1 MLPYYFRPFLV
12 CCAFYCFTLNNLWA
26 QIGALPHISLSSP
39 ADGQQFRDGDY
50 IELHAETATY
60 DPAYLL
66 ISSQQKGWVKFKW
79 GYDSHNLWSSPQN
92 VVVGGNHTL
101 EIVLK
106 DIGGNADWSKIRLHP
121 QGNANQPL
129 SLAPYIAT
137 AQDMG
142 NGWRKISLPLADFYA
157 GINFAAL
164 SYFEFPYSADAGT
177 FQIAVRDIAFTGG
190 KQPFV
195 WWSEQKCDNLYEG
208 GTAMN
213 AQHIARKTYS
223 KGISKVVF
231 RADGHHLGI
240 DYTFPFGLLWVNPT
254 TGAHQIQAT
263 AYHTNGTQAAS
274 NDLSLQIHAP
284 TTANNGHLSFPFQLS
299 CLVLS
304 RYYGIFDALQRATL
318 AYLPYHDK
326 QSRWELR
333 SVKYLSRPHQANN
346 DMTSQ
351 ETREIA
357 R

>member
-1 MLPYYFRPFLV
+1 MISYYPHRFWV
-12 CCAFYCFTLNNLWA
+12 CCTLYCLTLNNLWA
-26 QIGALPHISLSSP
+26 QIGILPHISLSSP
-39 ADGQQFRDGDY
+39 AEEQQLRAGDY
-50 IELHAETATY
+50 VEIHAETATY

-66 ISSQQKGWVKFKW
+66 ISNQQKGWVKFKW
-79 GYDSHNLWSSPQN
+79 GYDSRNLWASPQD
-92 VVVGGNHTL
+92 VVAGGNHTL

-129 SLAPYIAT
+129 PLAPYIAG

-157 GINFAAL
+157 GINFGAL

-195 WWSEQKCDNLYEG
+195 WWNEQKCDNLYDG
-208 GTAMN
+208 GTAMS
-213 AQHIARKTYS
+213 AQRIARKTYP
-223 KGISKVVF
+223 KGIAKVAF
-231 RADGHHLGI
+231 RANGQYLGI
-240 DYTFPFGLLWVNPT
+240 DYTFPFGLLWLNPAAGT
-254 TGAHQIQAT
+254 HQIQAT
-263 AYHTNGTQAAS
+263 AYHTNGTQVAS
-274 NDLSLQIHAP
+274 NDLSFQIDTP
-284 TTANNGHLSFPFQLS
+284 ITANNEHLPFPFQLS
-299 CLVLS
+299 SLVLY
-304 RYYGIFDALQRATL
+304 RYYGIFDALQRATF

-333 SVKYLSRPHQANN
+333 PSKCLPRLHQPNN

-351 ETREIA
+351 ETRETA